1 MAESADKAASFIEF
15 VELLDG
21 FGDVT
26 ALSELLCCVGCTHDL
41 CNRAF
46 INVSIFD
53 PFAFFSGSIT

>member
-26 ALSELLCCVGCTHDL
+26 ALSELLCCVGCTHD
-41 CNRAF
+41 F
-46 INVSIFD
+46 
-53 PFAFFSGSIT
+53 